1 MKLGRI
7 LGAAAL
13 LGLGFVGD
21 ATASSHSEAP
31 GTSNRAAPS
40 MEPFGTF
47 WLHVGGGVGMT
58 RNTTFRDQDCNSPN
72 AFFGCDFNASGDF
85 GDSGAVI
92 NLGVGTP
99 LGGPFRGAIELFH
112 GNNFQF
118 EGPLVD
124 TSAFSSL
131 NAAAPGINEIFH
143 ADAQFTKVELWVYL
157 DIHKVVELPRYV
169 QPFVG
174 VGGGVT
180 RNRLSNVHSKVDFVD
195 VESGSFNLRADLP
208 GGTET
213 NFTWGVTGGVSI
225 PLDGPNGPVIDFFF
239 LYQDLGQVSTRSG
252 DATIQIN
259 SPFGSSSGT
268 FPVDPVQADL
278 AVQVIGARAR
288 FPLSNLFG
296 N

>member
-1 MKLGRI
+1 MKITTL

-21 ATASSHSEAP
+21 AAASSHSEAP

-47 WLHVGGGVGMT
+47 WLHVGGGVAMT

-72 AFFGCDFNASGDF
+72 SFFGCDFNAPGDF

-99 LGGPFRGAIELFH
+99 LGGPFRGAIEVFH
-112 GNNFQF
+112 GNNLQF

-124 TSAFSSL
+124 NSAFSTL
-131 NAAAPGINEIFH
+131 NAAGPGITEIFH
-143 ADAQFTKVELWVYL
+143 ADAQFTKVEFWVYV
-157 DIHKVVELPRYV
+157 DINKVFELPRYV
-169 QPFVG
+169 QPFLGGG
-174 VGGGVT
+174 VGVT
-180 RNRLSNVHSKVDFVD
+180 RNRLSNVHSK

-213 NFTWGVTGGVSI
+213 NFTWGATAGFSI
-225 PLDGPNGPVIDFFF
+225 PLDGPNGPVIDIFF
-239 LYQDLGQVSTRSG
+239 LHQDLGRVSTRGG
-252 DATIQIN
+252 DATIQFN
-259 SPFGSSSGT
+259 SPFGSSSET
-268 FPVDPVQADL
+268 FPVDPVRADL
-278 AVQVIGARAR
+278 AVDVFGARAR
-288 FPLSNLFG
+288 FPLNTLFG
-296 N
+296 GSPR